1 MGIAWYVTAL
11 ILSGFFVPTQPAV
24 LDLFNGDFLLSIIF
38 QIDLPPFARISF
50 ILLYKG
56 LF

>member
-1 MGIAWYVTAL
+1 MTAL
-11 ILSGFFVPTQPAV
+11 VLSGFFVPTQPAV

-38 QIDLPPFARISF
+38 QIDLPPFARMSF